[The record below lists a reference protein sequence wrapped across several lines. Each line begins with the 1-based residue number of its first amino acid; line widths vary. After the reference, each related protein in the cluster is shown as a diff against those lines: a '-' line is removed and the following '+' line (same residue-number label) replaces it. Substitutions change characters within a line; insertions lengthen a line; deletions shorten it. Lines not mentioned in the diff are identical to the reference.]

1 MNDLTTQLITV
12 FLGFFAIMNPI
23 ANTAAF
29 AGLAGDLEPAA
40 QRRVAAKALIL
51 TFGIILAFAILGKT
65 IFYLFG
71 ITLPALRITGGILVF
86 LVGYHMLTGSGSH
99 LHSSEAEPASDI
111 AVSPLAVP
119 LLAGPRDD
127 RHGHQLFGVG
137 RGDGGRE
144 DGGGFRAAVRNHL
157 RVLRLQCVD
166 LAGDRAR
173 GPGHRDATHGLD
185 PGGDRNPDGGG
196 GTDRGVRS
204 PAAARGGAGR
214 LSRIAGRDLRGLPR
228 GRALSRPH

>member
-1 MNDLTTQLITV
+1 MNDLITQLITV

-40 QRRVAAKALIL
+40 QRRVAAKALML

-65 IFYLFG
+65 IFHLFG

-119 LLAGPRDD
+119 LLAGP
-127 RHGHQLFGVG
+127 GTIATAINFSASGGVTG
-137 RGDGGRE
+137 VVVTVLV
-144 DGGGFRAAVRNHL
+144 FALLCAITYVCFVFSASILRAI
-157 RVLRLQCVD
+157 
-166 LAGDRAR
+166 
-173 GPGHRDATHGLD
+173 GPGGLGIVTRLMGLILAVIGTQMAVAGLTGAFGIPPLPATA
-185 PGGDRNPDGGG
+185 PGG
-196 GTDRGVRS
+196 
-204 PAAARGGAGR
+204 
-214 LSRIAGRDLRGLPR
+214 
-228 GRALSRPH
+228 